1 MSFYLVMP
9 PDVTPAGGEDAALG
23 LLARAGMVAVRAA
36 DLASPCERGLG
47 KNGRT
52 ALTAA
57 GAGRI
62 RTGDL
67 VVWLKPVA
75 VTRAVVRRDG
85 RVQAAGHPADHA
97 RLGVAEQRLDELTGR
112 PGVIDEI
119 ARAVTLA
126 GKVKGA
132 ARRAM
137 SPALAIRFTL
147 LMTLAPDADYPEV
160 MDILLGDLVLV
171 PWQRPYR
178 VPTAAAACTWREAI
192 GPAPLERLQDLLL
205 DGIDGEHR
213 SRDYRAVMV
222 GDLDVGSIDG
232 SLIRVPDSAANRTA
246 FGSAGT
252 ADDSS
257 PYPQVR
263 ELRLSN
269 ASTRATFAVTTGPS
283 GAGADR
289 DKGEAEQALLDKA
302 LKDHRQVFTTWRLWV
317 MDRNF
322 PGVARIKAMLETG
335 THVLIRI
342 RDGITLRRDDDFLPD
357 GSYLAEISGGGITLT
372 VRVIEYTV
380 AVAGQDAPELFCL
393 ITDLHDHHAYPAETL
408 ARAYQWRWV
417 GSETCLKEAKSAISG
432 AGPSTGPIL
441 RSQSP
446 ALITQE
452 HAAWVTAVELARAV
466 ARAAAAVAVPARC
479 SQWPVGSSSAC
490 RSALAMRSR
499 ASAGTFFALVPADGD
514 RRRRSHTAGLLS
526 RRLVV
531 WGHTYDCIPA
541 RRNDD
546 RNCGKHRDF
555 ATTRRRLHVRARTV
569 VLPRVGRLSRLG
581 APRGPIPTRR
591 GVEDHGAASDGSLEG
606 ADDRRGH
613 RVQPPAAVHQSGC
626 QRASGRRREMHSR
639 AAKRRPAV
647 APDDRARDRGP
658 RPGQAASPLCPPPRT
673 EGSPETTQEI
683 EGDPRRGRRDR

>member
-1 MSFYLVMP
+1 MPFYPVMP
-9 PDVTPAGGEDAALG
+9 PDVTPASEEDAALG
-23 LLARAGMVAVRAA
+23 LLGRAGMVAVRAA
-36 DLASPCERGLG
+36 DLASPCGRGLG
-47 KNGRT
+47 KDGRT
-52 ALTAA
+52 ALTVA

-62 RTGDL
+62 RAGDL

-126 GKVKGA
+126 GGVKGA

-147 LMTLAPDADYPEV
+147 LMTLVPDGDYTEV

-171 PWQRPYR
+171 PWQRPCA

-192 GPAPLERLQDLLL
+192 GPAPLEQLQGLLL

-213 SRDYRAVMV
+213 GRDYRAVAA
-222 GDLDVGSIDG
+222 GNLEVGSIDG

-269 ASTRATFAVTTGPS
+269 ASTRATFGVTTGPS

-302 LKDHRQVFTTWRLWV
+302 LKDHRQVFTPWRLWV

-322 PGVARIKAMLETG
+322 PGVARVKAMLDTG

-342 RDGITLRRDDDFLPD
+342 RDGIMLRRAGDFLPD
-357 GSYLAEISGGGITLT
+357 GSYLAEISGGGIRLT
-372 VRVIEYTV
+372 ARVIEYTV
-380 AVAGQDAPELFCL
+380 TVAGRDAPELFCL
-393 ITDLHDHHAYPAETL
+393 ITDLHDHEAYPAETL
-408 ARAYQWRWV
+408 AAAYHWRWI

-432 AGPSTGPIL
+432 AGPSTGPML

-446 ALITQE
+446 ALVAQE
-452 HAAWVTAVELARAV
+452 HAAWVTAVELARAT
-466 ARAAAAVAVPARC
+466 ARAAAAVAVPARKGC
-479 SQWPVGSSSAC
+479 RAGQPVHPREISFTAARRAVIASV
-490 RSALAMRSR
+490 RSGAATASLPAALTEANRD
-499 ASAGTFFALVPADGD
+499 AILAGLA
-514 RRRRSHTAGLLS
+514 RRR
-526 RRLVV
+526 VQV
-531 WGHTYDCIPA
+531 
-541 RRNDD
+541 D
-546 RNCGKHRDF
+546 RHRHRDRKTK
-555 ATTRRRLHVRARTV
+555 A
-569 VLPRVGRLSRLG
+569 
-581 APRGPIPTRR
+581 
-591 GVEDHGAASDGSLEG
+591 
-606 ADDRRGH
+606 
-613 RVQPPAAVHQSGC
+613 
-626 QRASGRRREMHSR
+626 
-639 AAKRRPAV
+639 
-647 APDDRARDRGP
+647 
-658 RPGQAASPLCPPPRT
+658 RPGFPPGGPQLVTRTAPAQISVCQPLT
-673 EGSPETTQEI
+673 A
-683 EGDPRRGRRDR
+683 